1 MTLSASTIRAIDR
14 LLTDGEVSRSGLAS
28 LQAGYQLGLWAD
40 SADATRAIA
49 TPEIARLL
57 QTLPSQNES
66 IAAILACEPDIRY
79 AWQCIA
85 TARLKELGNLRD
97 AQGLSEAIS
106 TLGQTCLALRPNFA
120 QASLNATPYGELER
134 AVFDASAEQAIATP
148 QLLRALGA
156 TAHLIEGK
164 QGKPANP
171 IPDVDL
177 YNPLTN
183 WCKGRLI
190 RLPEQVIALPAD
202 DMTDTSILPGAWAI
216 APPPTSPSSY
226 LLISPVMHWVLFCPW
241 LFLLAQ
247 VVFTQE
253 AWAAERV
260 AGRLSLELE
269 SAHLSQYYRPP
280 EVLVVVTT
288 AEDHEVVCGTLSQ
301 LLLRVLDL
309 LGVTLLAPDSTQIEP
324 LLPTLVEALLK
335 HQVWRF
341 DQGSGG
347 RRPGYSIHDSFS
359 DGCYYLA
366 GKYFNRLGT
375 SVTAAIRTTC
385 SQWAKERLA
394 QTGKLTALIS

>member
-1 MTLSASTIRAIDR
+1 MTLSASIIRAIDR

-28 LQAGYQLGLWAD
+28 LPTGYQLGLWAD
-40 SADATRAIA
+40 STDATRAVA
-49 TPEIARLL
+49 TPEAVRLL
-57 QTLPSQNES
+57 RTLPTRNEA
-66 IAAILACEPDIRY
+66 IAAVLGCEPDIRQ
-79 AWQCIA
+79 AWQRIA
-85 TARLKELGNLRD
+85 TARLKEMGNLRD
-97 AQGLSEAIS
+97 AQGLSEAIT
-106 TLGQTCLALRPNFA
+106 TLGQTCLALLPNFS
-120 QASLNATPYGELER
+120 QASLSPTPYADLER

-156 TAHLIEGK
+156 TAHLIEGE
-164 QGKPANP
+164 QGKPTIT
-171 IPDVDL
+171 IPDLAL

-190 RLPEQVIALPAD
+190 KPPERVATLPETGMQH
-202 DMTDTSILPGAWAI
+202 TSILPGSWAI
-216 APPPTSPSSY
+216 ASPPDSPPPHRS
-226 LLISPVMHWVLFCPW
+226 ISPTMYWVLSCPW

-253 AWAAERV
+253 AWGAERI

-269 SAHLSQYYRPP
+269 STHLSQYYRPP

-288 AEDHEVVCGTLSQ
+288 TEDEEVVCGTLSQ

-309 LGVTLLAPDSTQIEP
+309 LGVTLLAPDVTAIESQ
-324 LLPTLVEALLK
+324 LPTLIESLLK
-335 HQVWRF
+335 HQIWRF

-375 SVTAAIRTTC
+375 HVTAAIRITC
-385 SQWAKERLA
+385 GQWAKERLA
-394 QTGKLTALIS
+394 QTGKLAALIS